1 MDRAYLLPISALDSG
16 ATPQSGFVFRVDQE
30 NMTVTRVPVSDVE
43 IRGNMVAIG
52 GDIEPG
58 DLIVTAGVSFLRDG
72 QAVRLWNAAQ

>member
-1 MDRAYLLPISALDSG
+1 
-16 ATPQSGFVFRVDQE
+16 
-30 NMTVTRVPVSDVE
+30 MTVARVPVSDVD

-72 QAVRLWNAAQ
+72 QAVKLWNPAQ